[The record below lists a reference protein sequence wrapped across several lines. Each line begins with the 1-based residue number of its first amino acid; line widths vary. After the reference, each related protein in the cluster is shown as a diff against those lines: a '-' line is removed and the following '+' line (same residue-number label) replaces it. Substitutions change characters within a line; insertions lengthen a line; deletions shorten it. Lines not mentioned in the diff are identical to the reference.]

1 MKNLVTVIILFLFTF
16 TTFASVTVTP
26 ASGGTGLRP
35 TSSNVSGGWA
45 LLGDIVITEGEMDD
59 IPNSQHGVQL
69 ILTAPFNWLF
79 NLTQASV
86 ATTGGDDITAISIA
100 GIGSVIA
107 VTFSTDNGSAG
118 RNSIDEITISGIQVQ
133 PILPLPPSLG
143 AIFRTSGNPGDATIF
158 DIIEGGTSFGILSLD
173 SDDPLP
179 VELKSFSAKIIA
191 KSVNLEWTT
200 ATEVNNYGFEIL
212 RSTQDDK
219 WDVLGFVEGHGNS
232 NSPKEYNFIDS
243 EVNPAGTYSYRLKQ
257 IDNDG
262 SYEFSKTIE
271 VSFDSPISLELSQNY
286 PNPFNPSTTINFS
299 LPQSGNVTLKIFN
312 PLGEEVITLTD
323 GYIEAGIYT
332 FNFNGEGLPSGIY
345 IYQLSTP
352 EKTQTMKMILMK

>member
-1 MKNLVTVIILFLFTF
+1 MKTLSTIFLLLLLSTTVTIGQGVN
-16 TTFASVTVTP
+16 VTP
-26 ASGGTGLRP
+26 ATGGTDLTP
-35 TSSNVSGGWA
+35 TSPNVSEGWA
-45 LLGDIVITEGEMDD
+45 TLGPIVISES
-59 IPNSQHGVQL
+59 NSADFSGSGTL
-69 ILTAPFNWLF
+69 ILTAPFNWIF
-79 NLTQASV
+79 NVSHSI
-86 ATTGGDDITAISIA
+86 TTGVSVNGNPHSDPKLEVSLITVFETAIVFTVTVT
-100 GIGSVIA
+100 GINKIEV
-107 VTFSTDNGSAG
+107 V
-118 RNSIDEITISGIQVQ
+118 TISGIEVQ
-133 PILPLPPSLG
+133 PILALPPSQ
-143 AIFRTSGNPGDATIF
+143 GDILSDGTATIF
-158 DIIEGGTSFGILSLD
+158 GIDGTTNFGSLSLD
-173 SDDPLP
+173 GDDPLP
-179 VELKSFSAKIIA
+179 VELKSFSAKIMA

-200 ATEVNNYGFEIL
+200 ATEVNNYGFEVL

-323 GYIEAGIYT
+323 GYIDAGVYT
-332 FNFNGEGLPSGIY
+332 FNFNGEGLPSGMY

>member
-1 MKNLVTVIILFLFTF
+1 MVTIGQVN
-16 TTFASVTVTP
+16 VTP
-26 ASGGTGLRP
+26 APDGLDL
-35 TSSNVSGGWA
+35 TSSANPSGWAPIGSIVIAETNKNDFSGSGSFILVAPANWRFNPSSLITAVVNVSGN
-45 LLGDIVITEGEMDD
+45 L
-59 IPNSQHGVQL
+59 NSQPKVIVSGPS
-69 ILTAPFNWLF
+69 IPP
-79 NLTQASV
+79 
-86 ATTGGDDITAISIA
+86 TTTIVFDVVVT
-100 GIGSVIA
+100 GINKIEVL
-107 VTFSTDNGSAG
+107 
-118 RNSIDEITISGIQVQ
+118 TISGIEVQ
-133 PILPLPPSLG
+133 PILVLPPSLG
-143 AIFRTSGNPGDATIF
+143 DILSDGTATINGITNF
-158 DIIEGGTSFGILSLD
+158 GTNFGSLSLD
-173 SDDPLP
+173 GTDPLP
-179 VELKSFSAKIIA
+179 VELKSFSAKIMA

-200 ATEVNNYGFEIL
+200 ATEVNNYGFEVL

-323 GYIEAGIYT
+323 GYIDAGVYT
-332 FNFNGEGLPSGIY
+332 FNFNGEGLPSGMY